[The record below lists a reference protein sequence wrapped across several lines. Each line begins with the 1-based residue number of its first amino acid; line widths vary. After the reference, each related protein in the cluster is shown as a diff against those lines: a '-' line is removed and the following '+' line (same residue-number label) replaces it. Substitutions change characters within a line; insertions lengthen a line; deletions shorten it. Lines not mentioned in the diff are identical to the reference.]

1 MGEPV
6 RAWVRW
12 TLLVALAVPQL
23 AIGVWGLLATRN
35 WYENFPGVGPD
46 LVAAIPPFNPH
57 LASDAAGAFVAT
69 GVALLI
75 AAIVPRRELVLM
87 ALATYLAFAAPHTLH
102 HLTNEAPRLSSAEDL
117 YNNVLLVAQVLLA
130 VVLAWAAWRPATAN
144 GAPQEVPAT

>member
-12 TLLVALAVPQL
+12 TLLAMLAVPQL
-23 AIGVWGLLATRN
+23 VIGVWGLLATRN

-57 LASDAAGAFVAT
+57 LAADAAGAFLAT

-75 AAIVPRRELVLM
+75 AAVLPRRELVLM
-87 ALATYLAFAAPHTLH
+87 ALVTYLAFAVPHTIH
-102 HLTNEAPRLSSAEDL
+102 HLTHDAPELSSGEDL
-117 YNNVLLVAQVLLA
+117 YNNGMLVAQVALA
-130 VVLAWAAWRPATAN
+130 LVLALAAWRPAAVEQV
-144 GAPQEVPAT
+144 APT

>member
-23 AIGVWGLLATRN
+23 AVGLWGLLATRN

-46 LVAAIPPFNPH
+46 LVAAIPPFNEH
-57 LASDAAGAFVAT
+57 LAADAAGAFVAT

-75 AAIVPRRELVLM
+75 AALVPRRELVLM
-87 ALATYLAFAAPHTLH
+87 ALATYLAFAVPHTVH
-102 HLTNEAPRLSSAEDL
+102 HLTHDAPGLSSAEDI

-130 VVLAWAAWRPATAN
+130 AVLAWAAWRPAEETA
-144 GAPQEVPAT
+144 AP

>member
-12 TLLVALAVPQL
+12 TLLVALTVPQL
-23 AIGVWGLLATRN
+23 VVGLWGLLATRN

-46 LVAAIPPFNPH
+46 LVAAIPPFNQH
-57 LASDAAGAFVAT
+57 LASDAAGAFLAT

-75 AAIVPRRELVLM
+75 AVVVPRRELVLM
-87 ALATYLAFAAPHTLH
+87 ALATYLAFALPHTIH
-102 HLTNEAPRLSSAEDL
+102 HLGHDAPGLSSGEDL

-130 VVLAWAAWRPATAN
+130 AVLAWGAWRPGPV
-144 GAPQEVPAT
+144 GAPAPDGAT